1 MKKLYT
7 IVTLILL
14 SMMLVSCGG
23 DQPAFSH
30 IVVKSDRLGV
40 LLDTKDSDTLSS
52 LQDIFYD
59 KEEQPD
65 GGPEFRF
72 LIDITTAKGTIRWQ
86 YSIDGY
92 IRNYEE
98 ASSMIYLLK
107 DVAAFNRAAKI
118 R

>member
-7 IVTLILL
+7 IVSLLVL

-23 DQPAFSH
+23 KQAAFSH
-30 IVVKSDRLGV
+30 IIVKSDRLGV
-40 LLDTKDSDTLSS
+40 LLDTKDAETLAS

-72 LIDITTAKGTIRWQ
+72 LIDITTSEGTVRWQ
-86 YSIDGY
+86 YSLDGY

-98 ASSMIYLLK
+98 AASMIYLLK